1 MATKLKQVYL
11 LKECQRKFECKR
23 ENQGEYQGELGLFQ
37 PQLENFKP
45 FPNEKYEE
53 KEIFDI
59 KNAIDQ
65 FSKPLVN
72 NSWLQ
77 LVAQYDTFY
86 ESYKVMLK
94 VKVNSSFAKKL
105 CMDLVEPKVVVQGT
119 FTYTYF
125 LANGGWRPADDIDLE
140 KEETISDFEGASK
153 MVEICNKVPSG
164 TYLSLKYSVILQ
176 WRDTKLHLPVVKV
189 NILEK
194 LFNEKLLADC
204 TITLP
209 NGSEVQCHRN
219 ILAAQSDVF
228 HAMLTS
234 GFSESTS
241 YKIEMTDVTEE
252 GFNIF
257 LTYLY
262 KQTLNNEEITEELA
276 IELLQVAHKYNVSPL
291 ENIMLQVL
299 FQKHDDLYSIDSA
312 LSLYFMTT
320 NVTAHS
326 MLCEKMFGIIKR
338 NSYGDVQKLR
348 SSTLFKELEEKNPKE
363 ALNLAFKLLEDA
375 KN

>member
-1 MATKLKQVYL
+1 
-11 LKECQRKFECKR
+11 
-23 ENQGEYQGELGLFQ
+23 
-37 PQLENFKP
+37 
-45 FPNEKYEE
+45 
-53 KEIFDI
+53 
-59 KNAIDQ
+59 
-65 FSKPLVN
+65 
-72 NSWLQ
+72 
-77 LVAQYDTFY
+77 
-86 ESYKVMLK
+86 
-94 VKVNSSFAKKL
+94 
-105 CMDLVEPKVVVQGT
+105 
-119 FTYTYF
+119 
-125 LANGGWRPADDIDLE
+125 
-140 KEETISDFEGASK
+140 
-153 MVEICNKVPSG
+153 MVEICNKEPG
-164 TYLSLKYSVILQ
+164 TLLHLKYSVLLK

-204 TITLP
+204 TVTLA

-234 GFSESTS
+234 GFNESTS
-241 YKIEMTDVTEE
+241 YKIEMMDVTEE

-291 ENIMLQVL
+291 ENIMLEVL

-320 NVTAHS
+320 NVTVHS

-375 KN
+375 RN